1 MATAAS
7 PANLY
12 LANLSAGSQGMRQPL
27 DVIAGILDG
36 KEGQGHDADS
46 CPWHE
51 LTYRDTMTVRTALA
65 ERYRPATV
73 NKMLSALRGVLKQAW
88 RLGLMDAEAYR
99 RAADVENVR
108 SSNLLSG
115 RALPGDEIARLFG
128 TCTADPTPKGT
139 RDAAILAVF
148 YGGGLRRGEL
158 VRLDIPDFDPADC
171 SIRVHG
177 KGRKQRTVYLS
188 AQACAHVQA
197 WLRLRDTAAGPLF
210 VSIDQTGQ
218 LGRTRLRGESIAYIL
233 RRRQQ
238 QAGIDPFSPHDLRRS
253 FVTTLLDAGEDVFT
267 VQKLAG
273 HADASTTARYDRR
286 GEGAKRRAVN
296 ALTIPDHAG

>member
-1 MATAAS
+1 MTITAS
-7 PANLY
+7 PADLY

-27 DVIAGILDG
+27 DVIAGILD
-36 KEGQGHDADS
+36 KKHDAES
-46 CPWHE
+46 YPWHE
-51 LTYRDTMTVRTALA
+51 LTYRDTMKVRTALA

-99 RAADVENVR
+99 RAADVENLR
-108 SSNLLSG
+108 GSNLLSG
-115 RALPGDEIARLFG
+115 RALPGDEISRLFE

-158 VRLDIPDFDPADC
+158 ARLDADDFDPADC

-188 AQACAHVQA
+188 AQACARVQA
-197 WLRLRDTAAGPLF
+197 WLRLRGTAAGPLF
-210 VSIDQTGQ
+210 VSIDQTDRF
-218 LGRTRLRGESIAYIL
+218 GRTRLRGESIAYIL

-238 QAGIDPFSPHDLRRS
+238 QSGTDPFSPHDLRRS

-286 GEGAKRRAVN
+286 GEGAQRRAVN
-296 ALTIPDHAG
+296 ALTIPGHAD